1 VSEPAAAGPEAR
13 NLVTKEANSTSNMS
27 VVTDKRNLIQDLYSD
42 YVVKGGDGK
51 DVLRTRGSCLG
62 YDEVFLSECGL
73 GSENTELFQ
82 VSCGS
87 GCPLRLAPDGIK
99 EGCTILDLGCGAGH
113 DVVLASRM
121 VGESGQV
128 IGLDM
133 TEAMINAANEN
144 VEKYA
149 GDKNCGKVSF
159 VCAAMDVP
167 GDVEKHLE
175 EKIADVV
182 ISNGVFNLCDDKKVA
197 MLTAHRA
204 LKTGGFFLLS
214 DVNKVE
220 KNENAA
226 ATCSIGGDSW
236 AN

>member
-1 VSEPAAAGPEAR
+1 MAQKLISEVFHEH
-13 NLVTKEANSTSNMS
+13 
-27 VVTDKRNLIQDLYSD
+27 NLIKELYSE
-42 YVVKGGDGK
+42 YVVNGGDGE
-51 DVLRTRGSCLG
+51 DVLRTRVSSLG
-62 YDEVFLSECGL
+62 YDELFLSECGL
-73 GSENTELFQ
+73 SSENTELFQ

-99 EGCTILDLGCGAGH
+99 EGCTILDLGSGAGH

-121 VGESGQV
+121 VGRSGRV

-133 TEAMINAANEN
+133 TEAMINAAKEN

-149 GDKNCGKVSF
+149 GDENCGKVSF
-159 VCAAMDVP
+159 VCAAIDVP
-167 GDVEKHLE
+167 DDVEKHLE
-175 EKIADVV
+175 ENVADVV
-182 ISNGVFNLCDDKKVA
+182 ISNGVFNLCDDKKAA

-204 LKTGGFFLLS
+204 LKHGGWFLLS

-220 KNENAA
+220 KTENAV

>member
-1 VSEPAAAGPEAR
+1 LQSRVDCYDQLMAF
-13 NLVTKEANSTSNMS
+13 
-27 VVTDKRNLIQDLYSD
+27 TDKHNLIKDLYSD
-42 YVVKGGDGK
+42 FVVNGRDGK
-51 DVLRTRGSCLG
+51 DVLRNRSSSLG
-62 YDEVFLSECGL
+62 YDELFLSQCGL
-73 GSENTELFQ
+73 GSENAELFK

-99 EGCTILDLGCGAGH
+99 EGYTILDLGSGAGH

-121 VGESGQV
+121 VGRSGQV

-133 TEAMINAANEN
+133 TEAMIDAAKEN

-149 GDKNCGKVSF
+149 GDENCGKVSF

-167 GDVEKHLE
+167 DDVEKHLDE
-175 EKIADVV
+175 NIADVV
-182 ISNGVFNLCDDKKVA
+182 ISNGVINLCNDKKA
-197 MLTAHRA
+197 ATFTAHRA
-204 LKTGGFFLLS
+204 LKDGGWFLLS

-220 KNENAA
+220 KNENAV